1 MGNWGHYSW
10 ANTRLAAVDL
20 AEDRIDSATA
30 LAAEALA
37 LYQREG
43 MESIG
48 LLSEIRLMQGR
59 CAQAAGATGEAAAIF
74 RQVREMPHIP
84 PPQHQ
89 AAQDA
94 LAALP

>member
-1 MGNWGHYSW
+1 M
-10 ANTRLAAVDL
+10 DL

-30 LAAEALA
+30 LTAEALA

-48 LLSEIRLMQGR
+48 LLGEIRLMQGR
-59 CAQAAGATGEAAAIF
+59 CAQAAGQTGQAAAIF
-74 RQVREMPHIP
+74 QQILETPHIP

-89 AAQDA
+89 AAQEA
-94 LAALP
+94 LAALS